1 MNFLILKIWKI
12 LKYFTGDFMKQKP
25 FILLKCLGLI
35 RLQSVLKTNIFF
47 VLVLFID

>member
-25 FILLKCLGLI
+25 LFLKCLGLI